1 MDSFTRNRDPT
12 DEQPYFPSIRK
23 FNRILL
29 VVNCGDEILEA
40 MGQSVTFLQ
49 ALQDSG
55 GFDKLQYN
63 SSKSAFC
70 KKKND
75 YLNLCLLGTRAHAH
89 TTDLV
94 LNCASLACMTHTAC
108 GSCTACIKIHAALY
122 IPPACF
128 TPFALTPLAGFIP
141 LA

>member
-1 MDSFTRNRDPT
+1 MATRCKLRDAVTEICQHLVDSFTRNRDPT

-63 SSKSAFC
+63 SSKSAF
-70 KKKND
+70 
-75 YLNLCLLGTRAHAH
+75 Y
-89 TTDLV
+89 
-94 LNCASLACMTHTAC
+94 
-108 GSCTACIKIHAALY
+108 
-122 IPPACF
+122 
-128 TPFALTPLAGFIP
+128 
-141 LA
+141 